1 MSKTVSPKYYSYT
14 EEDNS
19 TDVGVRMMYPLHFT
33 GVKFIDLKKTIGIK
47 DATTK
52 YIPGADIHDDPYI

>member
-1 MSKTVSPKYYSYT
+1 MLKNEIKKRYSCT

-19 TDVGVRMMYPLHFT
+19 ADVGAIMMHPLHFT
-33 GVKFIDLKKTIGIK
+33 GVKFIDLKKKIGIK